1 MTNQAKK
8 RQPRKTPRN
17 TRRPKS
23 SYPFNTWLQNAKS
36 GDRITY
42 YRGYL
47 CDPYLQPIAPT
58 ADRDRVKKL
67 GKSVLAVAEAGVLF
81 LTQKRHDD
89 FDYEYMAVKK

>member
-1 MTNQAKK
+1 MISQKA
-8 RQPRKTPRN
+8 
-17 TRRPKS
+17 
-23 SYPFNTWLQNAKS
+23 FNTWLQKARK

-67 GKSVLAVAEAGVLF
+67 GKSVLNVAEAGLLL
-81 LTQKRHDD
+81 LTQKRHAD
-89 FDYEYMAVKK
+89 FDYEYIAIRK